1 MINSTH
7 SPQIQSIPLDK
18 LKGSDDNVRRM
29 PHNKAQIEALA
40 NSIQAHGQIQN
51 LLVKTETDETGGATG
66 FYLVTAGEGRRLA
79 QLCRVKRKQIKA
91 DEPIS
96 CVIDDTRNAVAVS
109 LAENEIRQTTMHPAD
124 QFVAFKNLVDAGQSM
139 DEIAAQFSVT
149 PLIVQRRLKLANVAP
164 EFIESYRKGT
174 VALDVLMALA
184 LTDDHEKQREV
195 WASLRK
201 HERHAAVVRQRL
213 THQEIAID
221 EPMVRFVGLKAY
233 CKAGG
238 QIRRDLFADEE
249 SEGYVM
255 DAELLRKLAADKL
268 QQEATKIQAEGYA
281 WVEITPNLDYAT
293 MAEYRHVQR
302 VSRNPTGAEAAS
314 LAQLEAERA
323 TLETATEDAED
334 DDDGQFADIQARIE
348 AIDTDIDTL
357 QEHLAVPKPDEQ
369 AVAGVLISIGHDGK
383 LRVERDL
390 IKPEDR
396 ARFDRAVKVA
406 HKATKSEGPP
416 IHSAALTRRLSAHR
430 TLGVQVALCEQP
442 AIALAA
448 LTHRLALQVFYG
460 HARGSGSAVQVG
472 PEVVDLNGY
481 GEDVKNS
488 PARAALLAH
497 LEQCRQRLP
506 VDADGL
512 LPWLLAH
519 SEAEGLNLLACC
531 VAVTVDGV
539 QGGDTYSMDALARA
553 TALDMRKWW
562 SATAETYF
570 GSVPK
575 ARILEVVREA
585 VSPEVASAMT
595 DLKKGELVASAEQR
609 LVGRGWLPPSFK
621 VMGV

>member
-1 MINSTH
+1 MIDS
-7 SPQIQSIPLDK
+7 IQTSHIQGIPLDR
-18 LKGSDDNVRRM
+18 LKRSDDNVRKM
-29 PHNKAQIEALA
+29 PHNKAQIETLA
-40 NSIQAHGQIQN
+40 NSIHAHGQIQN
-51 LLVKTETDETGGATG
+51 LLVKTETDETGSATG

-79 QLCRVKRKQIKA
+79 QLVRVKRKQIKA
-91 DEPIS
+91 DELIP

-109 LAENEIRQTTMHPAD
+109 LAENEIRQPTMHPAD

-139 DEIAAQFSVT
+139 EDIAAQFSVT
-149 PLIVQRRLKLANVAP
+149 ALIVQRRLKLANVAP

-184 LTDDHEKQREV
+184 LTDDHSKQRDV

-201 HERHAAVVRQRL
+201 HERHATVIRQRL

-233 CKAGG
+233 SKAGG
-238 QIRRDLFADEE
+238 QIRRDLFAEEE

-255 DAELLRKLAADKL
+255 DAELLRKLASEKL
-268 QQEATKIQAEGYA
+268 QQEAAKVQAEGHA
-281 WVEITPNLDYAT
+281 WVEIVPNLDYSA

-302 VSRNPTGAEAAS
+302 VNRNPTDEEAAA
-314 LAQLEAERA
+314 LAKLESERA
-323 TLETATEDAED
+323 TLETDIEDAQD
-334 DDDGQFADIQARIE
+334 DDERLSDLHARMEAIEADIDA
-348 AIDTDIDTL
+348 L
-357 QEHLAVPKPDEQ
+357 QERLAIPKPEEQ
-369 AVAGVLISIGHDGK
+369 AVSGVLISIGHDGK

-396 ARFDRAVKVA
+396 ARFDRAA
-406 HKATKSEGPP
+406 KATQKAIKSEGPP
-416 IHSAALTRRLSAHR
+416 LHSAALTRRLSAHR

-442 AIALAA
+442 AIAFAA

-460 HARGSGSAVQVG
+460 HTHGSGSAVRVG

-481 GEDVKNS
+481 GADVKNS

-506 VDADGL
+506 DDADGL

-519 SEAEGLNLLACC
+519 SEAEGLKLLACC

-539 QGGDTYSMDALARA
+539 QGADTSRDLDALTRA

-562 SATAETYF
+562 SATAESYF

-585 VSPEVASAMT
+585 VSPEVASALS

-609 LVGRGWLPPSFK
+609 LAGRGWLPPSLR
-621 VMGV
+621 

>member
-1 MINSTH
+1 MIDS
-7 SPQIQSIPLDK
+7 IQTSHIQGIPLDR
-18 LKGSDDNVRRM
+18 LKRSDDNVRKM
-29 PHNKAQIEALA
+29 PHNKAQIETLA
-40 NSIQAHGQIQN
+40 NSIHAHGQIQN
-51 LLVKTETDETGGATG
+51 LLVKTETDLTGGATG

-79 QLCRVKRKQIKA
+79 QLVRVKRKQIKA
-91 DEPIS
+91 DELIP

-109 LAENEIRQTTMHPAD
+109 LAENEIRQPTMHPAD

-139 DEIAAQFSVT
+139 EDIAAQFSVT

-184 LTDDHEKQREV
+184 LTDDHSKQRDV

-201 HERHAAVVRQRL
+201 YERQATVIRQRL
-213 THQEIAID
+213 THQEIGID
-221 EPMVRFVGLKAY
+221 EPMVKFVGLKAY

-238 QIRRDLFADEE
+238 QIRRDLFAEEE

-255 DAELLRKLAADKL
+255 DAELLRKLASEKL
-268 QQEATKIQAEGYA
+268 QQEATKIQAEGHA
-281 WVEITPNLDYAT
+281 WVEIVPNLDYSA

-302 VSRNPTGAEAAS
+302 VNRNPTDEEATS
-314 LAQLEAERA
+314 LTKLESERA
-323 TLETATEDAED
+323 TLEADIEDAQD
-334 DDDGQFADIQARIE
+334 DDERLSGLQTRME
-348 AIDTDIDTL
+348 AIETDIDAL
-357 QEHLAVPKPDEQ
+357 QERFAIPKPEEQ
-369 AVAGVLISIGHDGK
+369 AVSGALISIGHDGK

-396 ARFDRAVKVA
+396 AWFDRAAKA
-406 HKATKSEGPP
+406 TQKATKSEGPP
-416 IHSAALTRRLSAHR
+416 LHSAALTRRLSAHR

-460 HARGSGSAVQVG
+460 HSHGSGSTVRVG

-506 VDADGL
+506 DDADGL

-519 SEAEGLNLLACC
+519 SEAEGLKLLACC

-539 QGGDTYSMDALARA
+539 QGGDTSHELDALTRA

-562 SATAETYF
+562 SATAESYF

-585 VSPEVASAMT
+585 VSPEVASALS

-609 LVGRGWLPPSFK
+609 LAGRGWLPPSLR
-621 VMGV
+621 